1 MAPIR
6 FFSHRDTVW
15 YNLTDYVQLLLD
27 TRTIQQFRP
36 TNPGKRRRQ
45 PITVLETLRAK
56 MDRLKPTYQ
65 LRINGD
71 VYADWVIF
79 EHLNLLI
86 KPFFVHPGSW
96 SDPDSVFRKLQYV
109 IDQVDQSKQ
118 PADLVQSS
126 AYFKEI
132 QPAASASRSPVN

>member
-65 LRINGD
+65 LLVNGD

-86 KPFFVHPGSW
+86 KPFFVQPGSW
-96 SDPDSVFRKLQYV
+96 TDADSIFRQLQYV
-109 IDQVDQSKQ
+109 INQPVQLTQSTDQPPLYFREIQLSGSVS
-118 PADLVQSS
+118 QSS
-126 AYFKEI
+126 V
-132 QPAASASRSPVN
+132 S